1 MRSKLA
7 SVIHCSVLFISRAD
21 VNLCCY
27 RFFWQEHEVQYSQ
40 VHEVEAPEIRVG
52 AKDELI
58 VIVESEPLISEDLLP
73 PPHIMTSSIEFPP
86 LMIFN
91 PTPDIQIFFCLL
103 SYLLVLSC
111 SLILSYSLLL

>member
-1 MRSKLA
+1 MHSELP
-7 SVIHCSVLFISRAD
+7 SLNHCAVLFLSRAD

-27 RFFWQEHEVQYSQ
+27 RFFRQEHGVQYSQ

-52 AKDELI
+52 AKDELT

-73 PPHIMTSSIEFPP
+73 PPHMTSSIEFPP

-91 PTPDIQIFFCLL
+91 PTPDIQVFFCLL
-103 SYLLVLSC
+103 SYSLVLSC
-111 SLILSYSLLL
+111 SLSLSYSLLL